1 MLYCSENQ
9 YDVVFSDGETV
20 HISRFKNPPRP
31 HFGNNPTVL
40 ERLGGIFGELVDH
53 VFWTSNTNLKTHGE
67 HVSMVIVMWMRS
79 MTKNPQLFI
88 QVKTVNRFQSDR
100 VDVLYEWAFVKAEV
114 LLAQGVD

>member
-1 MLYCSENQ
+1 
-9 YDVVFSDGETV
+9 
-20 HISRFKNPPRP
+20 
-31 HFGNNPTVL
+31 
-40 ERLGGIFGELVDH
+40 
-53 VFWTSNTNLKTHGE
+53 
-67 HVSMVIVMWMRS
+67 MVIVMWMRS